1 MDTMDVNKMI
11 AAILVAGIAY
21 TVAGVIGRS
30 VVEEEPLKQPA
41 IKIEGMPSA
50 APAPGAAKPAGP
62 HAPPIA
68 ALLASAD
75 PAEGQKIV
83 QKNCSICHSFNKG
96 GEPKV
101 GPNLYGIVGAK
112 RAHEPGFNYS
122 EGLAKLGGTW
132 TYENLNEWIYDPH
145 AVVPDTRMAF
155 AGIKNDKQR
164 ADVIA
169 YLRTLSDHP
178 EPLPSPTAA
187 ETKPQPAQ
195 AAAATPAPAAE
206 AAKPAGPEIPS
217 IEPYLAN
224 ADVAAGKQKVESLCG
239 ICHTFNK
246 GGNPKIGPNLYD
258 IVNAKRAHEPGFN
271 YSDGLAKLGGTWT
284 YENLNHWLYDPRA
297 VVPDTKMIFPGI
309 KNTKERADVIAYLRT
324 LSDHPAPLP
333 AGSGA
338 AAK

>member
-21 TVAGVIGRS
+21 TVAGMIGRS
-30 VVEEEPLKQPA
+30 VVHEEPLKQPA
-41 IKIEGMPSA
+41 IKIEGMPAA
-50 APAPGAAKPAGP
+50 APAPEAAKPAGP
-62 HAPPIA
+62 HVPPIA

-83 QKNCSICHSFNKG
+83 QKDCSICHTFNKG

-112 RAHEPGFNYS
+112 RAHESGFNYS

-132 TYENLNEWIYDPH
+132 TYENLNEWIDDPH

-187 ETKPQPAQ
+187 ETKAQPAQ
-195 AAAATPAPAAE
+195 TAAAAPAPAAE
-206 AAKPAGPEIPS
+206 TAKPAGPEIPA

-224 ADVAAGKQKVESLCG
+224 ADVAVGKQKVESLCG
-239 ICHTFNK
+239 ICHSFNK
-246 GGNPKIGPNLYD
+246 GGAPKIGPNLYD
-258 IVNAKRAHEPGFN
+258 IVNAKRAHEAGFA
-271 YSDGLAKLGGTWT
+271 YSEGLAKLGGTWT
-284 YENLNHWLYDPRA
+284 YENLNHWIYDPRA

-333 AGSGA
+333 AASGA